1 MELTTLIFPII
12 QMHRHNR
19 SIRETAQALEDFENR
34 RLNLKATDGST
45 SSGSILTRSTDTKR
59 SGRMYSM
66 ESLEEC
72 LNTNYDSLQVY
83 SSFHELNGENIIFL
97 VRVLSF
103 RKQWDVAFLRCA
115 DTKRAT
121 MTLYRAALNIF
132 VSLVHTNTANYPI
145 NIESPLYNALNAIFG
160 EATEL
165 VASKRTS
172 SMTST
177 PSAVTPWDEPAA
189 DSTSA
194 HGEPGPESFHMV
206 TMLSTPPTR
215 GSTSND
221 SSEHIIAFNNPTNDS
236 IDPLAGFHV
245 PKDFDEKVFD
255 NAYKSVKYMVWC
267 ETWQRYMQFKRS
279 SASV

>member
-12 QMHRHNR
+12 QMRRHNR
-19 SIRETAQALEDFENR
+19 SIRETAQALEDFENK
-34 RLNLKATDGST
+34 RLNLKITDGST
-45 SSGSILTRSTDTKR
+45 SSGSIFTRSTDTKR

-72 LNTNYDSLQVY
+72 LNTNYDGLQVY

-97 VRVLSF
+97 VKVLTF
-103 RKQWDVAFLRCA
+103 RQQWDAAFLRCT
-115 DTKRAT
+115 DTKRVT
-121 MTLYRAALNIF
+121 MTLYRTALNIF
-132 VSLVHTNTANYPI
+132 VSLVHTNTAKYPI
-145 NIESPLYNALNAIFG
+145 NIESPLYNALSAVFG

-165 VASKRTS
+165 VASKRSS

-206 TMLSTPPTR
+206 TLLSTPPTR
-215 GSTSND
+215 RSTSND
-221 SSEHIIAFNNPTNDS
+221 SSEHIIAFNTLPTDAA
-236 IDPLAGFHV
+236 DPLAGFHA
-245 PKDFDEKVFD
+245 PKDFNQKIFD
-255 NAYKSVKYMVWC
+255 DAYKSVKYMVWC

-279 SASV
+279 SATV